1 MYLQLEKA
9 KLEATLVDQIDEL
22 ELDIREA
29 RLDS

>member
-9 KLEATLVDQIDEL
+9 KLEAALVDQIDEL